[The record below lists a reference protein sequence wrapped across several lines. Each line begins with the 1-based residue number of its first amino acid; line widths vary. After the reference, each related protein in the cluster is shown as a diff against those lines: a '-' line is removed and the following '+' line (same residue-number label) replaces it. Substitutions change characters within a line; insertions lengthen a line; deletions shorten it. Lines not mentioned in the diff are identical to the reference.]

1 MNFRRTKAI
10 AKKEMIHILRD
21 PRSLGMAIAI
31 PMLLLILFGYAL
43 TLDVDHVETAVL
55 DRDGTQLSR
64 DFIERFG
71 RSRYFNLR
79 SQVTTYEAL
88 QRMIDAGQ
96 AQMGLIIPYDF
107 SRKITRGEDLP
118 IQVILDGSDSNT
130 ATIIWGYV
138 SGLIQLYT
146 LELSQ
151 DPRYRQVL
159 KRSLPVVDLQT
170 RVWFNAD
177 LESKNYII
185 PGLIA
190 VIMMVIAALLT
201 SLTVAREWERG
212 SMEQLISTPVKNME
226 LIIGKLFPYFM
237 IGLLD
242 VLLSVL
248 MGKFVFQVPLRGNP
262 LLLFASS
269 AIFLIGVLGL
279 GFFLSVATRSQLLAS
294 QLAMV
299 TTFLPAFLLS
309 GFMYSIANM
318 PWAIRVITHLIP
330 ARYFVAIM
338 KGIYLKGIGVKILW
352 AEGFFL
358 VLFSLAIV
366 MISNRKF
373 KKKLV

>member
-10 AKKEMIHILRD
+10 AKKEMIHIVRD

-43 TLDVDHVETAVL
+43 TLDVDHVETVVL

-64 DFIERFG
+64 GFIERFG

-79 SQVTTYEAL
+79 SQVTTYQSL
-88 QRMIDAGQ
+88 QGMIDAGQ

-107 SRKITRGEDLP
+107 SRKISRGEDLP

-138 SGLIQLYT
+138 SSLVQLYT

-151 DPRYRQVL
+151 DPRYREVL
-159 KRSLPVVDLQT
+159 RRSLPVVDLQT

-226 LIIGKLFPYFM
+226 LIIGKLFPYFL

-318 PWAIRVITHLIP
+318 PWAIQVITHLIP
-330 ARYFVAIM
+330 ARYFVSIM

-352 AEGFFL
+352 AEGIFL
-358 VLFSLAIV
+358 VLFSFAIV
-366 MISNRKF
+366 MLSNRKF

>member
-10 AKKEMIHILRD
+10 AKKELIHIVRD

-43 TLDVDHVETAVL
+43 TLDVDHVETVVL

-64 DFIERFG
+64 GFIERFG

-79 SQVTTYEAL
+79 SQVITYEAL

-151 DPRYRQVL
+151 DPRYREVL
-159 KRSLPVVDLQT
+159 KPSLPVVDLQS

-226 LIIGKLFPYFM
+226 LIIGKLFPYFL

-318 PWAIRVITHLIP
+318 PWAIQVITHLIP
-330 ARYFVAIM
+330 ARYFVTIM

-352 AEGFFL
+352 AEGIFL
-358 VLFSLAIV
+358 VLFSFAIV
-366 MISNRKF
+366 MLSNRKF